1 MSDFVIYPQTSILS
15 CAQWAAFAYQPCASE
30 LAGRWQAVNL
40 PPGMTCDENTG
51 LVSGVPTMGGVF
63 EIELL
68 TQRLSDNAVARL
80 KVPLE
85 VRALSGTR
93 HATADLQVNVQTG
106 VLTGSPIMGKQEDDL
121 FLYVRFMRGGLPA
134 QVTVSALSVVL
145 KDEDVVLVQSN
156 SWTAFDGAYLL
167 HVPLYGLPIQ
177 RAVNSESH
185 RLAAEISWQETV
197 DWGLPITTLTHTTR
211 TFAISLEPTF
221 ATRAA
226 DIWGAVND
234 GNCPGTHR
242 WYLGGAYVGN
252 EAEYNAAVV
261 AAAELAQL
269 IADADAW
276 GQTNDGQYLASGRWY
291 LAGVYVGG
299 EEDFFFNQPPFYF
312 VARYGS
318 NFSELRNW
326 TIALDATRK
335 ASRLP
340 NGNDA
345 VELQADCVVLAD
357 AWVQPL
363 SISTGSHRL
372 TFSSAHRASVGCTI
386 TGTGIVTFNNVRYA

>member
-1 MSDFVIYPQTSILS
+1 MSEFYIYPQTSILS
-15 CAQWAAFAYQPCASE
+15 CAQWAAYAYQPCASE
-30 LAGRWQAVNL
+30 PAGRWQAVNL
-40 PPGMTCDENTG
+40 PAGMACDPTTG
-51 LVSGVPTMGGVF
+51 LVSGVPTVGGVF

-85 VRALSGTR
+85 VRALGGTR
-93 HATADLQVNVQTG
+93 HATADLRIDVQTG
-106 VLTGSPIMGKQEDDL
+106 VLTGSPVMGKQEDDL
-121 FLYVRFMRGGLPA
+121 FLYVRFVRGGFPA
-134 QVTVSALSVVL
+134 QVTITGLSVTL
-145 KDEDVVLVQSN
+145 TDEVVVLQSN
-156 SWTAFDGAYLL
+156 AWASFDGAYVL
-167 HVPLYGLPIQ
+167 HVPLYGRAIQ
-177 RAVNSESH
+177 RAVDEDSH
-185 RLAAEISWQETV
+185 RLEAEISWQETL
-197 DWGLPITTLTHTTR
+197 DWGLATTAITHTTR
-211 TFAISLEPTF
+211 TFVISLEATF

-226 DIWGAVND
+226 DIWGAAND

-299 EEDFFFNQPPFYF
+299 EEEFFFNQPPFYF

-318 NFSELRNW
+318 NFSDLRNW

-345 VELQADCVVLAD
+345 VELHADCVVLAD
-357 AWVQPL
+357 VWVQPL